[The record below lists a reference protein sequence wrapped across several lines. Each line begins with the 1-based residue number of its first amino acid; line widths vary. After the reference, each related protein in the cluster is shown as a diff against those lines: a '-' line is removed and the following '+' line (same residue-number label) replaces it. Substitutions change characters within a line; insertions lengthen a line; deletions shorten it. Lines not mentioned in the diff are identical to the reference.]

1 MRLLESYIRSVL
13 LEKGRFGSGNEL
25 DGWLIGVNCS
35 RDEFNDMFRELE
47 GNQVTDRSSPS
58 TYIFDKREEVVNH
71 IESSLGVNRVDRA
84 ESKGE
89 FSDNLPVFV
98 LRIVGDLN
106 SDTSIL
112 AGKIKIIDCFDWI
125 VHDMWHEL
133 VDDIDWYRHIVN
145 ISDGYSMDMEDDLE
159 KDFYKKPEIEEDCLV
174 FLDHYG
180 FTIGVGEEDAL
191 ASMAAFSVMRR
202 DIRDVDASV
211 FINKMK
217 DYKTFRAFYKNL
229 YKNGPLIWNKIF
241 KLFEGKIVC
250 LCQ

>member
-1 MRLLESYIRSVL
+1 MKLLESYIRSVL
-13 LEKGRFGSGNEL
+13 LEKGRFRRGDEL
-25 DGWLIGVNCS
+25 AGWLIGVNCS
-35 RDEFNDMFRELE
+35 RGEFNDVFRELE
-47 GNQVTDRSSPS
+47 GNQVTDRSSPHA
-58 TYIFDKREEVVNH
+58 YIFNKNEEIINH
-71 IESSLGVNRVDRA
+71 IESSLGTGRVDRA
-84 ESKGE
+84 GDE
-89 FSDNLPVFV
+89 FSDNLPIFV

-106 SDTSIL
+106 SDASIS

-159 KDFYKKPEIEEDCLV
+159 KAFYKKSEIEEDCFV

-180 FTIGVGEEDAL
+180 FTVGVGEEDAF
-191 ASMAAFSVMRR
+191 ASMSAFSVMRR
-202 DIRDVDASV
+202 DIHDVNSNV
-211 FINKMK
+211 FRNKMK
-217 DYKTFRAFYKNL
+217 DYRAFRTFYKKL

-241 KLFEGKIVC
+241 KLFEEKIVC